1 MPALQIDLRGTA
13 ASAEPPKAIA
23 TVTATIPILM
33 FRNQGKIDMQGVCI
47 AHF

>member
-13 ASAEPPKAIA
+13 ANAELPKATA

-33 FRNQGKIDMQGVCI
+33 FRNQGKIDMQGDCK